1 MSNFLMEERMDT
13 LVTKI
18 EPGEN
23 CEKKNDNCDFYT
35 KDHMNIKSPETKE
48 THIFFQAK
56 MVRDL
61 DFNRSIII
69 PKAMIVFVSNNP

>member
-1 MSNFLMEERMDT
+1 MDT

-18 EPGEN
+18 ESGEN

-61 DFNRSIII
+61 HFNR
-69 PKAMIVFVSNNP
+69 